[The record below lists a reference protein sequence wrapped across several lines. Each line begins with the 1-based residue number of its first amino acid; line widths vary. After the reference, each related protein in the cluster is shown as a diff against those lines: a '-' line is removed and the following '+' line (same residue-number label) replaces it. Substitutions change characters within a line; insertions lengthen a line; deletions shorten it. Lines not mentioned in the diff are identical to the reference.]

1 MNESKEADSKFGT
14 IFVNSWLELAVRGP
28 NRDSTKLQA
37 ISDPRKD
44 TSTIAGI
51 DSPLLRTSL
60 PSKFNELPWR
70 WPRAQAKVAHPT
82 LHFTDHLPFQTALTH
97 QGSYWQ
103 RAWWSGDWLNPL
115 ISWVVCPIGTD
126 IWCYATIL
134 ISKLALEWISFN
146 NNVKGMG
153 LKKKS
158 TSCTLQVLT
167 GCVVRNIR

>member
-44 TSTIAGI
+44 TSSIAGI

-70 WPRAQAKVAHPT
+70 
-82 LHFTDHLPFQTALTH
+82 
-97 QGSYWQ
+97 
-103 RAWWSGDWLNPL
+103 
-115 ISWVVCPIGTD
+115 
-126 IWCYATIL
+126 
-134 ISKLALEWISFN
+134 
-146 NNVKGMG
+146 
-153 LKKKS
+153 
-158 TSCTLQVLT
+158 
-167 GCVVRNIR
+167 